1 MNYFISET
9 YLKNNTPITQ
19 NVDAKDVMPFVGPAS
34 DMHLQSLLGTFF
46 YNHMLLKYNN
56 QTLNADEFELYKKMQ
71 PIVAWRAASEAVY
84 GLTYQLKNKGLQ
96 TQTGEQSE
104 TAEAEQVVMIK
115 RHYDQTA
122 EFYEERVRIYLIK
135 NKDLFPE
142 FTDKRNDDCSMAED
156 IRPTKE
162 SGYNNDMLMI

>member
-1 MNYFISET
+1 MNYFITET

-46 YNHMLLKYNN
+46 YNHMLLNYNN

-96 TQTGEQSE
+96 TQTGEQSDP
-104 TAEAEQVVMIK
+104 ADAEQVVMIK

-135 NKDLFPE
+135 NKDLFPQ
-142 FTDKRNDDCSMAED
+142 FTDKLNDDCSMAED